1 MKLVPLY
8 IGALAASLYAAE
20 CSFTAPSQGSGSTS
34 LLEPLYP
41 TTALYL
47 IEGDYLDLSNMD
59 KREPAVANVSGS
71 DTVWMYRSQLDSTLI
86 VIVSEKVVKVARVAY
101 SNDPND
107 AVDSL
112 YSVHHDAVFKDEF
125 PRLQKAGVF
134 KGTAEQADSLVTHV
148 FELCLQFYCRE
159 FGYTGCEFNPPGRRK
174 RNDGHD
180 IDAVDIPLAM
190 SAVAGVH
197 SIALDTLNYC
207 PDYRFAPDTAAVP
220 PDTTTVPP
228 DTTSKP
234 ESLGQVKAKATFL
247 KIKPGLYR
255 IDNVVPGTPYKAF
268 SANGQLL
275 EQGTLK
281 GDIFAAPTLPVIL
294 QIDGKR
300 MLFLK

>member
-1 MKLVPLY
+1 MKLVPLCTC
-8 IGALAASLYAAE
+8 ALAASLYAAE
-20 CSFTAPSQGSGSTS
+20 CSFPMTEKGTS
-34 LLEPLYP
+34 SINAQDGYP

-47 IEGDYLDLSNMD
+47 FEDYHLDLSNMD
-59 KREPAVANVSGS
+59 KREPAVTNVSGS
-71 DTVWMYRSQLDSTLI
+71 DTVWMYRSELDSTLI
-86 VIVSEKVVKVARVAY
+86 VIVSEAVVKVARVAY
-101 SNDPND
+101 SENPD
-107 AVDSL
+107 ATLDSL
-112 YSVHHDAVFKDEF
+112 FSVHHNDVMLDEF
-125 PRLQKAGVF
+125 PRLQKAGVY
-134 KGTAEQADSLVTHV
+134 KGTAEQADSLANHAM
-148 FELCLQFYCRE
+148 ELCRRFYNKYY
-159 FGYTGCEFNPPGRRK
+159 GYAGCEFNPPDRRR

-207 PDYRFAPDTAAVP
+207 PDYRYPAPDTA
-220 PDTTTVPP
+220 TVPP
-228 DTTSKP
+228 DTSTTP
-234 ESLGQVKAKATFL
+234 DAILGTVKAKAAFS

-294 QIDGKR
+294 QINGKR
-300 MLFLK
+300 TLFLK